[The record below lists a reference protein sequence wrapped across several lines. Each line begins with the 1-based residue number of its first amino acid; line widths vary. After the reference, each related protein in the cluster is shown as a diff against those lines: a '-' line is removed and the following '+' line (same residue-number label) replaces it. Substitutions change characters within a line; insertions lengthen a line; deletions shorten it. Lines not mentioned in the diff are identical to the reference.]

1 MMILLNVT
9 LLSLAPGV
17 DILRAGFRAARAG
30 CIPTWPDVVFFVS
43 QLLTAFSV
51 TGGFVTA
58 RAMMAKLSPPQMMN
72 EFFGL
77 YALSGTATSFV
88 APLAIGVI
96 TGIFQSQ
103 RAGVAVG
110 IVFLAVGLLLMTA
123 VREERA
129 QA

>member
-1 MMILLNVT
+1 MM
-9 LLSLAPGV
+9 S
-17 DILRAGFRAARAG
+17 
-30 CIPTWPDVVFFVS
+30 
-43 QLLTAFSV
+43 
-51 TGGFVTA
+51 
-58 RAMMAKLSPPQMMN
+58 

-110 IVFLAVGLLLMTA
+110 IVFLAGGLLLMLP
-123 VREERA
+123 VREQRS
-129 QA
+129 